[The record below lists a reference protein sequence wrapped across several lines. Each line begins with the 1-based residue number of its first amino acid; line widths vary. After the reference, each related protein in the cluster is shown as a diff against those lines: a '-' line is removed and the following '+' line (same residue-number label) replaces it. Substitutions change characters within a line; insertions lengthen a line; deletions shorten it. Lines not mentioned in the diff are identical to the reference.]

1 MDVFTEEKIC
11 LLLFFGLAG
20 AAAPA
25 VPLPTVFGGPQQS
38 LPTENQ
44 SALGGGVEFTRTAWS
59 TASSSSG
66 YICSMLSSASLS
78 GVVEAFMINSEDVG
92 KHSRKQHVASAAV
105 SPNLVMGTC
114 WKSKLVPQGIVKH
127 GGHARIIFTSH
138 IQKKVNP
145 TSAYLT

>member
-1 MDVFTEEKIC
+1 MLSI
-11 LLLFFGLAG
+11 
-20 AAAPA
+20 
-25 VPLPTVFGGPQQS
+25 
-38 LPTENQ
+38 
-44 SALGGGVEFTRTAWS
+44 
-59 TASSSSG
+59 ASSSSG
-66 YICSMLSSASLS
+66 YISSMLSSASLS